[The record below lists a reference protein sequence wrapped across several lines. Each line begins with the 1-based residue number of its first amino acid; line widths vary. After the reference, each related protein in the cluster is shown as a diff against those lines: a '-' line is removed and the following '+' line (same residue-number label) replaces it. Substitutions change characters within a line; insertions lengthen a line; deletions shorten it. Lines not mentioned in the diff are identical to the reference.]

1 VSDVSETRCDRCSAI
16 LSPWEPA
23 DRCGCAGPLRPSHPE
38 VLYAVAASVSGP
50 LRVQDFVRLADSQY
64 GHRIGQ
70 PSANVAL
77 GDRRFC
83 WAGQGTYGLYRHGPL
98 PGPRSLEPAARLVL
112 TAAGR
117 PMTMAAIDYCLKAL
131 KYRYNSASLRNAV
144 SRSYTINYRWSDG
157 LYDLPRGEDAERR
170 LRRDTGVVPPR
181 HRAAWESLRER
192 LAHDVQDALNTRADR
207 LHNLENPNRFGLN
220 WSQSVDD

>member
-1 VSDVSETRCDRCSAI
+1 MSEVPETRCDRCSAI

-23 DRCGCAGPLRPSHPE
+23 DRCGCAGPRRPSHPE
-38 VLYAVAASVSGP
+38 VLYAVAASVPGP

-64 GHRIGQ
+64 GHRITRA
-70 PSANVAL
+70 SANVTLA
-77 GDRRFC
+77 DPRFC

-117 PMTMAAIDYCLKAL
+117 PMTMEAIDYCLKAL
-131 KYRYNSASLRNAV
+131 GYRYNSGSLRNAV
-144 SRSYTINYRWSDG
+144 NRSFTIKYRWADG
-157 LYDLPRGEDAERR
+157 LYDHPRGEAAELQ
-170 LRRDTGVVPPR
+170 LRHETRVVPPR

-192 LAHDVQDALNTRADR
+192 LARNIEDALKTRAAR
-207 LHNLENPNRFGLN
+207 LRDLENPDRFGLN
-220 WSQSVDD
+220 WSQPDD